1 MDSYIVSARKYRPD
15 SFSMVVG
22 QSSITTTLKNAIQRQ
37 QLAHAYLF
45 CGPRGVGKTTC
56 ARIFAK
62 TINCEHPT
70 ADMEAC
76 NQCVSCESFNSSR
89 SFNIHELDAAS
100 NNSVDNIRALIE
112 QVRIPPQIGKY
123 SVYIIDEV
131 HMLSPSAFNAFL
143 KTLEEP
149 PAHAIFI
156 LATTEKHKILPTIL
170 SRCQIFDFN
179 RITLD
184 DTIAHLKDIAAK
196 ESVQCED
203 DALAVIAQKADGAMR
218 DALSIFDQLVSFCG
232 TQITYAQVVKTLNVL
247 DYDYYFQLTDC
258 ILKQTA
264 GKAFLL
270 LEEIISKGFDPQH
283 LLSGLNSHFR
293 NLLMCKNPA
302 TVPLLEVGANIAQRY
317 KEQSANCSVTMLY
330 QSLKL
335 CNQFDLSF
343 KSSNNYRLH
352 VEIALLQLCYQGD
365 EKKNSSPNPANPTNS
380 DNSATLKPASAAVPA
395 SPVEPVAPAAPVAQA
410 TPVPQVATEAGK
422 TQQVEPIPTEQ
433 PVVPTEQAKPAQP
446 VEPIPPIPASAHNT
460 DNPASKATV
469 PGQIATN
476 SAGQPRISIKNALK
490 GIANENRN
498 HALSEE
504 KMHEPFTLEQA
515 QKYWNTYAKMISRD
529 QIRLSHTLC
538 DQSLMLEENSK
549 LQFAVMNEDQKKEV
563 TEELPRI
570 MSFLKTQL
578 RNTDIRMEI
587 ILRKPEK
594 QDLIY
599 HPNERFELFKE
610 MSEPFSELAQE
621 LDLQVHI

>member
-22 QSSITTTLKNAIQRQ
+22 QSAITTTLKNAITRR

-62 TINCEHPT
+62 TINCENPT
-70 ADMEAC
+70 EEMEAC
-76 NQCVSCESFNSSR
+76 NQCISCESFNTNR

-100 NNSVDNIRALIE
+100 NNSVDNIRALID

-131 HMLSPSAFNAFL
+131 HMLSSAAFNAFL

-179 RITLD
+179 RITLE
-184 DTIAHLKDIAAK
+184 DTIAHLKDIARK
-196 ESVQCED
+196 ENVDCEE

-232 TQITYAQVVKTLNVL
+232 PSISYAQVVKTLNVL

-258 ILKQTA
+258 ILKQSA

-283 LLSGLNSHFR
+283 LLSGLNAHFR

-302 TVPLLEVGANIAQRY
+302 TVQLLEVGASIAQRY

-330 QSLKL
+330 QSLRL
-335 CNQFDLSF
+335 CNQFDLNF
-343 KSSNNYRLH
+343 KSSSNYRLH

-365 EKKNSSPNPANPTNS
+365 EKKNSSPKPGNVQTAVNPGTETKLDSPGTSPGTNPGTETKLDS
-380 DNSATLKPASAAVPA
+380 PGTSPETSPGT
-395 SPVEPVAPAAPVAQA
+395 SPVIPPPFRAEESLPPVPPEPKQSAAPVA
-410 TPVPQVATEAGK
+410 
-422 TQQVEPIPTEQ
+422 
-433 PVVPTEQAKPAQP
+433 
-446 VEPIPPIPASAHNT
+446 
-460 DNPASKATV
+460 ASKATV
-469 PGQIATN
+469 PAQIATN

-490 GIANENRN
+490 GISTTTQNSVIQEET
-498 HALSEE
+498 LSEA
-504 KMHEPFTLEQA
+504 FTLEQA
-515 QKYWNTYAKMISRD
+515 QNSWIAYAKSIAKKKV
-529 QIRLSHTLC
+529 RLSHTLT
-538 DQSLMLEENSK
+538 DQALL
-549 LQFAVMNEDQKKEV
+549 LDGPLRLIFTVFNEDQKNEV
-563 TEELPRI
+563 TTELPLI
-570 MSFLKTQL
+570 MQSLKLQL
-578 RNTDIRMEI
+578 RNTEIQVEIRIQE
-587 ILRKPEK
+587 PEK
-594 QDLIY
+594 QDRIY
-599 HPNERFELFKE
+599 HPGERFEVLKE
-610 MSEPFSELAQE
+610 MSEPFAELAKI
-621 LDLQVHI
+621 LDLQAQV